1 MSIWGYRVSL
11 KLVAMTVVVVLLSV
25 FAYALSRP
33 APREIT
39 LVTRGMAFYL
49 ENGDLPN
56 PAISLQPGER
66 VRIVLRNEDRGLKHD
81 FAFPS
86 IDAALEPV
94 TWNQSDDVVFEA
106 PEKPG
111 TYDYWCRP
119 HMTMMRGKIIV
130 RGASAPNSA
139 TIDSE

>member
-1 MSIWGYRVSL
+1 MSIWGYRVSI
-11 KLVAMTVVVVLLSV
+11 KLVATTVAVVVLGVLV
-25 FAYALSRP
+25 FALSRP

-39 LVTRGMAFYL
+39 LVTRGMEFYL

-56 PAISLQPGER
+56 PAISLRPGER
-66 VRIVLRNEDRGLKHD
+66 VRIVLRNEDRGLRHD

-86 IDAALEPV
+86 VDAALDPV
-94 TWNQSDDVVFEA
+94 TWNQSDSVVFEA
-106 PEKPG
+106 PDRPG

-119 HMTMMRGKIIV
+119 HMTMMRGTIIV
-130 RGASAPNSA
+130 RGVPVSNSA